1 MATSSMSGTKELV
14 AECYGLDGRLFQI
27 QISPSVRVA
36 DCARLPFRCEQRV
49 SRATRAKRTNGSR
62 RSRGKGKKKK
72 VVQQEREVKREDGE
86 AGEGNVRVRGRML
99 IFSPFHDRLQ
109 PGAAGSS
116 ARLLLLWERGL
127 VSTVAD
133 MMTGPVGQFQAP

>member
-1 MATSSMSGTKELV
+1 
-14 AECYGLDGRLFQI
+14 
-27 QISPSVRVA
+27 
-36 DCARLPFRCEQRV
+36 
-49 SRATRAKRTNGSR
+49 
-62 RSRGKGKKKK
+62 
-72 VVQQEREVKREDGE
+72 VQQEREVKREDGE